1 MFGHSH
7 KHDIISILHLY
18 IYIYICGGDL
28 YVQNDGVLAPQL
40 RLQPLQTSK
49 LGLPKVWFHSWTR
62 FPPNQL
68 GIGQVLFQRKKVAYQ
83 PPQYGI
89 VPVRYLFCTVFSK
102 HDSLT
107 LYVTMPPELCG
118 EACFPFCFCFIM
130 SCFVC
135 FSSYQQH
142 LELEAAIS
150 NNIYN
155 IFELKPLI
163 FSDTCVT
170 CVMPCAHTCASLC
183 VLQHKCAVQ

>member
-1 MFGHSH
+1 MYRMTGFWIHNCTCNPYRLVNWVYPKFGF
-7 KHDIISILHLY
+7 
-18 IYIYICGGDL
+18 
-28 YVQNDGVLAPQL
+28 
-40 RLQPLQTSK
+40 T
-49 LGLPKVWFHSWTR
+49 LGHV

-68 GIGQVLFQRKKVAYQ
+68 GIGHVLFQRKKVAYQ